1 MNQPNY
7 DIPRPPREDTPA
19 SVAKEDDDDSRSFNL
34 VTEAVTCVSPA
45 AAAAAVAAA
54 AEAPTYQTSET
65 AAMSSLSACNPIPPE
80 AGLKTILE
88 NVIKTP
94 EADPSSGHLLRRGG
108 WRLQHPGLGLRGGA
122 PLPGKIILYPVQ

>member
-45 AAAAAVAAA
+45 AAAAAVAA
-54 AEAPTYQTSET
+54 APTYQTSET

>member
-45 AAAAAVAAA
+45 EAAAAVAA
-54 AEAPTYQTSET
+54 APTYQTSET

-122 PLPGKIILYPVQ
+122 PLPGIIILYPVQ